1 MTREE
6 KKTIKIF
13 EDQIVQLKI
22 EIEKLESNKQ
32 DILSAIAC
40 EEIREKGATEY
51 EIIVA
56 NYLHKFFCIICN
68 NPHSPFACLWCC
80 ELDNYGGR
88 ELWEQNTHKTY
99 LEKARNLLQ
108 DIAEDGE
115 EGDSGLSLLYCLSM
129 IDQARG

>member
-40 EEIREKGATEY
+40 EEIREKGATSY
-51 EIIVA
+51 
-56 NYLHKFFCIICN
+56 C
-68 NPHSPFACLWCC
+68 
-80 ELDNYGGR
+80 GR
-88 ELWEQNTHKTY
+88 
-99 LEKARNLLQ
+99 
-108 DIAEDGE
+108 
-115 EGDSGLSLLYCLSM
+115 
-129 IDQARG
+129 